1 MCEFFFFTTK
11 KRRKRRALQ
20 HLEEIKE
27 KDPKKYAQIVKE
39 LQEASTNNGEFA
51 AKLPGGGVLGKKNE
65 NDAEGMEIVPTPGFV
80 IKTYVLLYH
89 PLIFTIPTQTPQQIR
104 LGDRRES
111 FYKHLYVRTFGK
123 TCNEEKVGR
132 QRR

>member
-1 MCEFFFFTTK
+1 M
-11 KRRKRRALQ
+11 
-20 HLEEIKE
+20 EEIKE

-65 NDAEGMEIVPTPGFV
+65 NDAEGMEIVPAPGFV
-80 IKTYVLLYH
+80 IKTYVLLHHSLHYH
-89 PLIFTIPTQTPQQIR
+89 YHNKSQQIR

-111 FYKHLYVRTFGK
+111 FYKHLYVGTFGK
-123 TCNEEKVGR
+123 TCNEEKVG
-132 QRR
+132 

>member
-1 MCEFFFFTTK
+1 MWIFFFTTK
-11 KRRKRRALQ
+11 KRRKRRSLQ

-80 IKTYVLLYH
+80 IKTYVLLH
-89 PLIFTIPTQTPQQIR
+89 
-104 LGDRRES
+104 
-111 FYKHLYVRTFGK
+111 HLYFHDYTTNTTRKPT
-123 TCNEEKVGR
+123 T
-132 QRR
+132 Q